1 MSQASASVSAAAGV
15 TRRRRRPQ
23 ARAYAIF
30 RPIALGIFVV
40 VLVFPIIWMI
50 LASLKS
56 NADVYDASRTFIF
69 TPILDNYRTV
79 FGEQRFLKYFG
90 NSLIVATASTGL
102 SLAIGVPAAY
112 TMAKYTMKRSAN
124 TVLMARIIPSISLIV
139 PWYFIFANLGLV
151 GGYGAMVLAHMFISV
166 PLIVWIMLSFFEGLP
181 VELEEAGLIDG
192 LTRISVFFRISLP
205 LAAPGIAT
213 AGILSFIFSWNNFLF
228 SLILSGS
235 QSRTLPVAIMNFI
248 GYASI
253 DWGGLM
259 AASAAITVPIMVI
272 AIFFQKYVVSGL
284 TAGATKG

>member
-69 TPILDNYRTV
+69 TPILDNYQTV
-79 FGEQRFLKYFG
+79 FGEQSFLKYFG

-166 PLIVWIMLSFFEGLP
+166 PLIVWIMLPFFEGLP